1 MSEVSEVITAE
12 IQKTGTS
19 TGAIDLGDY
28 YPYLQVVIP
37 TIDTATLKVQV
48 SELIDGTYQDLGPA
62 VTAAASTGAYSDT
75 WTLGGWRYIKI
86 VAGAAQNTAEVKI
99 KVRGWRG

>member
-1 MSEVSEVITAE
+1 MSEVGE
-12 IQKTGTS
+12 IKIAQIAKTGTS
-19 TGAIDLGDY
+19 SQAVDLGGY

-37 TIDTATLKVQV
+37 TIDSATLKVQV
-48 SELIDGTYQDLGPA
+48 SELIDGTYQDLGPS

-86 VAGAAQNTAEVKI
+86 VAGAAQNTGEVKI

>member
-37 TIDTATLKVQV
+37 TIDSATLKVQV

-86 VAGAAQNTAEVKI
+86 VAGAAQNTAECKF
-99 KVRGWRG
+99 KVRGWLP

>member
-1 MSEVSEVITAE
+1 MSEVSNVKIAA
-12 IQKTGTS
+12 IAKAGTTS
-19 TGAIDLGDY
+19 NVVDLEDY
-28 YPYLQVVIP
+28 YPYLHVVIP

-48 SELIDGTYQDLGPA
+48 SELIDGTYQDLGA
-62 VTAAASTGAYSDT
+62 SVTAASSTGAYSDT

-86 VAGAAQNTAEVKI
+86 VAGAAQNTGEVKI

>member
-1 MSEVSEVITAE
+1 MSEVSNVKIAA
-12 IQKTGTS
+12 IAKAGTTS
-19 TGAIDLGDY
+19 NVVDLEDY
-28 YPYLQVVIP
+28 YPYLHVVIP
-37 TIDTATLKVQV
+37 TIDSATLKVQV

-86 VAGAAQNTAEVKI
+86 VASAAQNTAARLF